1 VRPED
6 ILVTCGFLHH
16 HESRWKS
23 ASHPEVEKMLAD
35 LAAQSGRNT
44 DEVLQE
50 ALVGYFDE
58 VMQARRMLDN
68 RYDQL
73 KSGTVKPLDGKE
85 ALARLKAKNAAQRR
99 K

>member
-1 VRPED
+1 
-6 ILVTCGFLHH
+6 
-16 HESRWKS
+16 
-23 ASHPEVEKMLAD
+23 
-35 LAAQSGRNT
+35 
-44 DEVLQE
+44 VLQE